1 MQRRQRNGK
10 PQRKGPKRS
19 QNISQ
24 HFTAPCHYRR
34 FTVVVHLSSF
44 VEDSETPSLVAFTE
58 KLLQYSHWRF
68 VDTRPV
74 VQSRLHNHFADI
86 LNSQLTCTTTDD
98 KRWSYPET
106 LIFKS
111 MVSLADSPFKF
122 PLLSL
127 SRFLDPLVLAFGVV
141 KLLGSASKTTSVA
154 AEQRALLVFPTRN
167 SI

>member
-1 MQRRQRNGK
+1 M
-10 PQRKGPKRS
+10 KGPKRS

-68 VDTRPV
+68 VDTQPIVR
-74 VQSRLHNHFADI
+74 SRLHNHFADI

-98 KRWSYPET
+98 KRRSYPET

-111 MVSLADSPFKF
+111 MVSLADSSFKF
-122 PLLSL
+122 PLLPL
-127 SRFLDPLVLAFGVV
+127 SRFLDPLLLVLAA
-141 KLLGSASKTTSVA
+141 K
-154 AEQRALLVFPTRN
+154 QRVLLVFPTRN
-167 SI
+167 RI